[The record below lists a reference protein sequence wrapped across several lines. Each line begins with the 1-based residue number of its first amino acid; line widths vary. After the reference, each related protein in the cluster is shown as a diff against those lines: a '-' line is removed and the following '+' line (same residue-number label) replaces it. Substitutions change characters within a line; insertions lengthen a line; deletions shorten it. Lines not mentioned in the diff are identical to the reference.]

1 MATVVVCDGDAA
13 VRAAVSAACADA
25 GLDLV
30 AETDACADAVELVRR
45 FSVDILVLD
54 LSLADGAG
62 ERTLRT
68 LRDESSKVR
77 SVIFTAYAPDPVSLR
92 ALGARDV
99 VDNRDYTRL
108 GHVLGYL
115 RDTADRDTGHT
126 ERRLTSH
133 EVVNVPSRWRSPA
146 GVAAHRDMAAAL
158 ETLES
163 GDSVLAV
170 TMVGLDT
177 LADDVGPLLVA
188 DCRLAMA
195 GALRDELRVQDLLHE
210 EPTIDGFVAL
220 LRGGDERAV
229 GAVWSRLLAE
239 VRTQELPGEVRGA
252 ASRVDAMGSFDAVSR
267 SVGTLRGIG
276 LESPSFQSV

>member
-77 SVIFTAYAPDPVSLR
+77 SVIFTAYAPDAVSLR

-133 EVVNVPSRWRSPA
+133 DVVNVPSRWRSPA
-146 GVAAHRDMAAAL
+146 GVAAHRDMAAAV